1 MTKAQSDDNA
11 GSERFDAY
19 LDKLRAIVEKME
31 QGGVGLEESLKLF
44 EEGIQVS
51 RRLFGILNDVEGKG
65 IRHKYKRY
73 PQAAYDIHRLPFS
86 RREVTVRC
94 FHCVHQRGGKINE
107 IYAGISF
114 CRSLDELPV

>member
-51 RRLFGILNDVEGKG
+51 RRLFGILNEVEGKVEQLLSTME
-65 IRHKYKRY
+65 KT
-73 PQAAYDIHRLPFS
+73 P
-86 RREVTVRC
+86 
-94 FHCVHQRGGKINE
+94 INKE
-107 IYAGISF
+107 M
-114 CRSLDELPV
+114 E